1 MLLNQFENLKQKGS
15 VLEYQSEF
23 EQLAHGLVLYN
34 EGYDDTYF
42 MNRFLIRLLDEIR
55 AVITLHQP
63 GDVATTST
71 LACLQ
76 EEEINKSRAKSFGKD
91 IQRHAY
97 RQGVEKVK
105 GGEPNKVKPTLKNNS
120 EDKLV
125 SLRDFRRKNGL
136 CFKCGGKWDKNH
148 KCPALVPIH
157 VLKELLDALDEPDQD
172 DVDCDDEVLEGVHAV
187 GYSETSVVSK
197 RRTMKLHGQV
207 GKIEV
212 LILVD
217 SGSVGTFISDL
228 LHRNY
233 SFL

>member
-1 MLLNQFENLKQKGS
+1 
-15 VLEYQSEF
+15 
-23 EQLAHGLVLYN
+23 
-34 EGYDDTYF
+34 
-42 MNRFLIRLLDEIR
+42 
-55 AVITLHQP
+55 
-63 GDVATTST
+63 
-71 LACLQ
+71 
-76 EEEINKSRAKSFGKD
+76 
-91 IQRHAY
+91 
-97 RQGVEKVK
+97 
-105 GGEPNKVKPTLKNNS
+105 
-120 EDKLV
+120 
-125 SLRDFRRKNGL
+125 
-136 CFKCGGKWDKNH
+136 
-148 KCPALVPIH
+148 